1 MVVVEVVE
9 VVEVVVVE
17 VVVDHQ
23 EAMVEK
29 APIKHGKEK
38 RAAAETEGQESG
50 DLNPSFLTMIE

>member
-1 MVVVEVVE
+1 MMVVVE

-17 VVVDHQ
+17 VVEVDHQ

>member
-1 MVVVEVVE
+1 MMV

>member
-9 VVEVVVVE
+9 V